1 MKKTQNKSN
10 SESPVLT
17 MLGDLSVRQF
27 MAEYWHRKPL
37 LVRQAFADFKSPVNL
52 DLVLQ
57 HAVSDDAEARLIEKK
72 QDKQKRDQWV
82 LTHGPL
88 DQLPK
93 LSTPGWTVL
102 MQGADTQSQDL
113 SRLLGKFRFLPDA
126 RLDDLMISVASDQG
140 GVGPHLDSYDVFLLQ
155 AHGQRHWRWGQVKD
169 QNLQENQPVK
179 LLANFKPSAQ
189 DFTAMLE
196 PGDMLYLPPGW
207 AHEGV
212 AQGTCMTFSI
222 GFRASTYAEL
232 MSDVLGRLMDDLP
245 DASNAMQRIV
255 DKRITVTKKPAQLE
269 DNELTGYLDWIDQFK
284 PSKTQSERLIAQ
296 HLTEPRQSVDFE
308 VPERVMSLAAFEKSA
323 LKKGL
328 EVHEASKALYR
339 PSFIAFN
346 GDIFDSRSKF
356 LRALLDEKQLRPSD
370 CSPEDWAV
378 LHLWYSYGWIVVK

>member
-10 SESPVLT
+10 SAAPVLT
-17 MLGDLSVRQF
+17 MLGDLSVSQF

-37 LVRQAFADFKSPVNL
+37 LVRQAFADFKSPVDL

-72 QDKQKRDQWV
+72 QDKQKRDQWL

-102 MQGADTQSQDL
+102 MQGADTQSQEL

-169 QNLQENQPVK
+169 QRLQENQPVK
-179 LLANFKPSAQ
+179 LLANFKPSST
-189 DFTAMLE
+189 DFTAVLE

-207 AHEGV
+207 AHDGI

-232 MSDVLGRLMDDLP
+232 MSDMLGRLMDDLP
-245 DASNAMQRIV
+245 DAANAKQRIV
-255 DKRITVTKKPAQLE
+255 DKRTKATKKPAQLE
-269 DNELTGYLDWIDQFK
+269 DAEITGYLDWIDQFK

-308 VPERVMSLAAFEKSA
+308 VPERVMSLAAFKKSA
-323 LKKGL
+323 LKKGV

-339 PSFIAFN
+339 PNFIALN

-356 LRALLDEKQLRPSD
+356 LRTLFDEKELNPID
-370 CSPEDWAV
+370 CPPADWDV
-378 LHLWYSYGWIVVK
+378 LHLWYSCGWIVVK

>member
-1 MKKTQNKSN
+1 MKKTQIKSN

-17 MLGDLSVRQF
+17 MLGDLSVSQF
-27 MAEYWHRKPL
+27 MAEYWHQKPL
-37 LVRQAFADFKSPVNL
+37 LVRQAFADFKSPVDL

-169 QNLQENQPVK
+169 QSLQENQPVK

-189 DFTAMLE
+189 DFTAVLE

-207 AHEGV
+207 AHDGV

-222 GFRASTYAEL
+222 GLRASTYAEL
-232 MSDVLGRLMDDLP
+232 MSDVLGHLMDDLP
-245 DASNAMQRIV
+245 DASNAKQRIV
-255 DKRITVTKKPAQLE
+255 DKRKTATKKPAQLE

-284 PSKTQSERLIAQ
+284 PSKAQAERLIAQ

-308 VPERVMSLAAFEKSA
+308 VPERAMSLAAFEKSA
-323 LKKGL
+323 RKKGL

-339 PSFIAFN
+339 PNFIAVN

-356 LRALLDEKQLRPSD
+356 LRTLFDEKQLQPSD